1 MCELVDGRRLR
12 CELTDELSTVWSEVL
27 PAKQAR
33 IVQLPVERVDVQEDA
48 LEVRIRSEGL
58 ASVMGELRQDAKR
71 MAA

>member
-33 IVQLPVERVDVQEDA
+33 IVQLPERVDVQEDA